1 MESLIDED
9 YEGKGGIITN
19 FQLNE
24 IIRQMG
30 VNICLIHDINGDKAT
45 GFFCKIPYPN
55 DFTLTPVLISNS
67 KILNNQN
74 TQLYKT
80 IKLTLDDN
88 KKSEFYLII
97 DPSRKVFIN
106 DSLGI
111 SVIEIKEKDKINK
124 FLDID
129 DNINKED
136 FENIYKRRPEIYS
149 LYFKNDENTSYSGG
163 LFKKILDKKI
173 QHSCESFL
181 YSPGAPLLLL
191 SNYKVIG
198 VHTRTIKGPNGK
210 ENYEGIFIRYII
222 EDFKK
227 KFPINKTK
235 NFLLEANKYT
245 EAIIDKNFPKI
256 SDNKNIRKEN
266 SIIEIFIENDNENE
280 DIIIINN
287 IHSKIHCTIINS
299 NINEEALN
307 QFKDFN
313 DPEENLQKKI
323 KLPKGYFKVKIK
335 IDKKLTNCKGMFL
348 KCDKIIKLDLSS
360 LNTENVTDMSH
371 MFEGCSK
378 LSSIKLSNFNT
389 EKVKNMNSMFYNC
402 PNLSYLDLT
411 SFKTHNVTDMS
422 NMFDSNKNLKI
433 LDLKTFNTENVI
445 QMPYM
450 FYECEN
456 LKQIK
461 ISSLFNNKNV
471 INMTGMIYGC
481 KNIENLDLSY
491 LKVEKV
497 KSIDKMFYGCYQL
510 KKLNLGYIN
519 AEHLKN
525 MNYMFALCANMET
538 LDLNFVNTE
547 NVEEMK
553 NMFLSCS
560 NLLYLDLS
568 SFKFKNIKSMNSMF
582 SNCSNL
588 FSVNLSSIDTRN
600 CQHDNNTSIFQEC
613 KNLKQIVIKNNI
625 DFEFFKDELKK
636 AKINVD
642 KINDFESNN
651 ILISCSLI

>member
-245 EAIIDKNFPKI
+245 KAIIDKNFPKI
-256 SDNKNIRKEN
+256 SDNKNIKNNIDKKNNQIGNNIYDNKNIN
-266 SIIEIFIENDNENE
+266 SSNSHSNNNYNSSNNNNNNNNNYNNNRFGNNNNNYNNSNNNSYDNNNNNN
-280 DIIIINN
+280 INN
-287 IHSKIHCTIINS
+287 SFGNNNNNYNNNNYSNS
-299 NINEEALN
+299 NINNSYGNNNNNYNNNNYSNNNSFGNNNNNYNNSYGNNNNNNNNNNYNNNNSLGN
-307 QFKDFN
+307 NNNNYNNSFSDNNNNYNNSSNNNNYNNNSFNNSNNNNNFNNNSYNNNNSNNFKFSKDYN
-313 DPEENLQKKI
+313 NNYNNNEN
-323 KLPKGYFKVKIK
+323 KVVNNISNNFDNT
-335 IDKKLTNCKGMFL
+335 DKKVNSFNQQIVNKFL
-348 KCDKIIKLDLSS
+348 
-360 LNTENVTDMSH
+360 
-371 MFEGCSK
+371 
-378 LSSIKLSNFNT
+378 
-389 EKVKNMNSMFYNC
+389 
-402 PNLSYLDLT
+402 
-411 SFKTHNVTDMS
+411 
-422 NMFDSNKNLKI
+422 
-433 LDLKTFNTENVI
+433 
-445 QMPYM
+445 
-450 FYECEN
+450 
-456 LKQIK
+456 
-461 ISSLFNNKNV
+461 
-471 INMTGMIYGC
+471 
-481 KNIENLDLSY
+481 
-491 LKVEKV
+491 
-497 KSIDKMFYGCYQL
+497 
-510 KKLNLGYIN
+510 
-519 AEHLKN
+519 
-525 MNYMFALCANMET
+525 
-538 LDLNFVNTE
+538 
-547 NVEEMK
+547 
-553 NMFLSCS
+553 
-560 NLLYLDLS
+560 
-568 SFKFKNIKSMNSMF
+568 F
-582 SNCSNL
+582 SNS
-588 FSVNLSSIDTRN
+588 
-600 CQHDNNTSIFQEC
+600 
-613 KNLKQIVIKNNI
+613 K
-625 DFEFFKDELKK
+625 
-636 AKINVD
+636 
-642 KINDFESNN
+642 
-651 ILISCSLI
+651 